1 MEVSDKLRELDMT
14 SDEVDRFTQAFKDER
29 FREMLREYAEEISDP
44 ENKKKYE
51 EEMTLLEQERGN
63 HVDFIHPEP
72 FRALRTSVDGKQKCF
87 INICSNE
94 KVAKP
99 ECAPGQSEDGRR
111 GQRWSLPHSLH
122 PGRPHSDKKGVKQMV
137 YDVVFHPD
145 TLHIAGKNSRFMD
158 MVKSTAIQGIEN
170 AFKVTL
176 DSKNVRE
183 LKVKYK
189 GTPQPCIIRKP
200 IPGYEAKESPEGA
213 FSVPYPDPKP
223 KPAGPQNFQIKPE
236 TSHEP
241 TKPNCSIKY
250 RSYVDMQD
258 YTCSKD
264 STQRTRPK
272 EIVVTI
278 DLPLLKTVADTNLDV
293 KEKMLLLEC
302 EKPSYKLELPLSFPV
317 DGDKGEAKFNKH
329 KGQLTVTLPVLPPPS
344 LSHVLSLDGDEE
356 KKVVEDVTESQMEH
370 GETERLES
378 RNETIQGADSDDT
391 TAEETRKEGGDRE
404 AVENKLETKKEKME
418 AVKENT
424 ENVWREVEERNGEI
438 GDTLKGKEVDF
449 TEDTCQK
456 QVSEMDC
463 RNEKIL
469 GAREEDEPNTNKA
482 DLMEGNAHD
491 SIAVQ
496 EPDDIMKK
504 MITLSVV
511 EPDKS
516 LADQKVHGQNEVSQ
530 QAPKEVQ
537 KSSSIHHISKE
548 SSEEEQVQEE
558 MDFREDTCQKQVN
571 EMDCSN
577 EKILGARE
585 EDEPNTNEADLV
597 EGNAHDSTAVQEPED
612 IMKNSMVTLDS
623 VVEPDRSLEMN
634 MYADQKVHGQT
645 EMSQQAPEEVKKS
658 SSIHHTDKESS
669 EEEQEIKCER
679 LVEERPE
686 CVVEGKKIEEQNQQK
701 VEEPS
706 HLHDE
711 DAASQLQRLDSC
723 LELHMDSSH
732 PTEHSDMHPV
742 EQDVEVCQV
751 PQADAAAV
759 ETSVIC
765 SGSNDGVDEDDLP
778 SEQIL
783 QTPVFVP
790 PAVLREVGK
799 DGKETIICDHHTSA
813 GFTFQNSL
821 LFELD

>member
-516 LADQKVHGQNEVSQ
+516 LADQKVHGQNE
-530 QAPKEVQ
+530 
-537 KSSSIHHISKE
+537 
-548 SSEEEQVQEE
+548 
-558 MDFREDTCQKQVN
+558 
-571 EMDCSN
+571 
-577 EKILGARE
+577 
-585 EDEPNTNEADLV
+585 
-597 EGNAHDSTAVQEPED
+597 
-612 IMKNSMVTLDS
+612 
-623 VVEPDRSLEMN
+623 
-634 MYADQKVHGQT
+634 
-645 EMSQQAPEEVKKS
+645 MSQQAPEEVKKS